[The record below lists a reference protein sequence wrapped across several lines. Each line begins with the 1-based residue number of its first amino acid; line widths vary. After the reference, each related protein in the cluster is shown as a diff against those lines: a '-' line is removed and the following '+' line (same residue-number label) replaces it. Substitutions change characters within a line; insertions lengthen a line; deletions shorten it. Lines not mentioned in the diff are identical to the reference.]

1 MEQITGTVEKVLYQN
16 EENGYAIVRIKINY
30 SDKKMAKYR
39 DILFTNLLSVTCYF
53 DRVPVTGEEIEFIGE
68 FVEGKYGLQLKAN
81 KFNRINVDTLE
92 SVIAYLSS
100 DYFPGIG
107 KKIAQKIFET
117 LGNSC
122 LEKIRKDKKELD
134 KIADLTEVQKD
145 TIYETLINNQKREKN
160 TLDFIALGF
169 TMQMTQKIISSLS
182 NNEIEEVKKNPY
194 LLIDK
199 VEGIGF
205 QKADKIAYLMGIEKD
220 DPIRVKFCIRYIL
233 NMLTFETGNC
243 FIEKNILYNR
253 LTEYIPI
260 EENKFDEYL
269 QLLTGEGKI
278 IVQDNDVYDYYLYEA
293 EGKLSTLIASRIV
306 HNNEKVSKTKINNA
320 LKKIKDLRKIEYS
333 PKQEEA
339 IKRVFEEKIM
349 VITGGPGTGKSTI
362 VRGIID
368 MYKTIY
374 PKSKISEDVYLLAP
388 TGRAAKR
395 LTEVTGED
403 AQTIHRFLGYDGKFF
418 HNNERNQISAKMVII
433 DEMSMVDVILAS
445 KLFEALTINTKVIIV
460 GDVDQIPSVS
470 PGDVLKDIIK
480 TEKVPTI
487 RLDKIHRQAQDS
499 TIIRLAHEINNGNIP
514 LDIGDIMP
522 DRSFSYLIKE
532 TEIIE
537 KLKKTIHKAEDQ
549 KMSLLKDIQVLIPM
563 YRGSLGIDNINKILQ
578 EEFNPLNESQEE
590 VIFQKQKFRINDKV
604 IQLVNRSE
612 DGVMNGD
619 IGYVESF
626 KYNGS
631 SIVGMYVMFDSGIV
645 EYNKENYEELKLAY
659 AISIHKSQGSE
670 FFTTIIVFSRS
681 YYMMLKRRLYYT
693 AITRAKKYLIMIGD
707 FDALRI
713 AVNNTEYSRNT
724 KLCDKILKALS
735 SYEENCIKNTN

>member
-1 MEQITGTVEKVLYQN
+1 MEKITGTVEKVLYQN
-16 EENGYAIVRIKINY
+16 EENGYAVIRIKINY
-30 SDKKMAKYR
+30 SDKKMAKYK
-39 DILFTNLLSVTCYF
+39 DLLYTNLLSVTCYF
-53 DRVPVTGEEIEFIGE
+53 DRIPVAGEEIEFTGE
-68 FVEGKYGLQLKAN
+68 FVESKYGLQLKAS
-81 KFNRINVDTLE
+81 KFSRINTDTLE

-107 KKIAQKIFET
+107 KKIAQRIFET
-117 LGNSC
+117 LGNTC
-122 LEKIRKDKKELD
+122 LERIRKDKTELD
-134 KIADLTEVQKD
+134 KIEGLTAIQKD
-145 TIYETLINNQKREKN
+145 TIYEALVNNQKREKN
-160 TLDFIALGF
+160 TLDFIELGF
-169 TMQMTQKIISSLS
+169 TIQMAQRIISSLS

-205 QKADKIAYLMGIEKD
+205 QKADRIAYLMGIEKN

-243 FIEKNILYNR
+243 YIDKKNLYTR
-253 LTEYIPI
+253 LLEFSEI
-260 EENKFDEYL
+260 EEGKFEEYL
-269 QLLTGEGKI
+269 KLLISEGKI
-278 IVQDNDVYDYYLYEA
+278 VVEENDVYDYYLYEA
-293 EGKLSTLIASRIV
+293 EGKLAALISSRIV
-306 HNNEKVSKTKINNA
+306 HNDGKVSKQKINNA

-362 VRGIID
+362 IRGIID
-368 MYKTIY
+368 MYKVIY
-374 PKSKISEDVYLLAP
+374 PKSSITEDVFLLAP

-403 AQTIHRFLGYDGKFF
+403 AQTIHRFLGYDGKVFR
-418 HNNERNQISAKMVII
+418 NNERNQRSGKMVII

-445 KLFEALTINTKVIIV
+445 KLFEALTTNTKIIIV

-499 TIIRLAHEINNGNIP
+499 TIIRLAHEINSGKIP
-514 LDIGDIMP
+514 LDIMDKMP
-522 DRSFSYLIKE
+522 DRSFSYIVEDDL
-532 TEIIE
+532 IIE
-537 KLKKTIHKAEDQ
+537 NLKKIIHKAISQ
-549 KMSLLKDIQVLIPM
+549 KMTLLKDIQVLIPM
-563 YRGSLGIDNINKILQ
+563 YKGPLGIDNINRILQ
-578 EEFNPLNESQEE
+578 DEFNPLTNSEE
-590 VIFQKQKFRINDKV
+590 IIYNKQRFRINDKV

-612 DGVMNGD
+612 DFVMNGD

-631 SIVGMYVMFDSGIV
+631 NITGMYVMFDSGIV
-645 EYNKENYEELKLAY
+645 EYSKENYDELKLAY

-670 FFTTIIVFSRS
+670 FLTTIIVFSRS
-681 YYMMLKRRLYYT
+681 YYIMLKRRLYYT

-707 FDALRI
+707 FEALRT

-724 KLCDKILKALS
+724 KLCQKILESLS
-735 SYEENCIKNTN
+735 SYEEKLHKFTD